1 MGDDGAP
8 ARALGQLD
16 GLQRLRQRA
25 DLVDLDE
32 DGIGHAAA
40 DALLQDGGVGDE
52 EIVAHELHA
61 RAQAPGQ
68 GLPPLAVVLA
78 QAVLDGADRI
88 ATDEGLVP
96 GDHLLARALHAIGL
110 ELVAPRSPNSLAAG
124 SMARKTSSPG
134 R

>member
-32 DGIGHAAA
+32 DALAMRAECPPAGWPIGH
-40 DALLQDGGVGDE
+40 E

-61 RAQAPGQ
+61 RAQALGQ
-68 GLPPLAVVLA
+68 GLPAVAVVLA

-88 ATDEGLVP
+88 APMSDSYQ
-96 GDHLLARALHAIGL
+96 AIISSL
-110 ELVAPRSPNSLAAG
+110 ERSTRRP
-124 SMARKTSSPG
+124 
-134 R
+134 